1 MARFLFAWELGQGLG
16 HLVRYK
22 ALISALIDDG
32 HEVFYL
38 ARDGHKVR
46 LVNPQAQIQ
55 VGVIHPEFIQAQKRL
70 DDPHLAS
77 YATLLFNCGFSD
89 GGKIATRVRH
99 WLGLFNEIKPDCII
113 SDHSPT
119 AVLANRISGYPIVL
133 AGNGFTLPPAEYP
146 LRLYHH
152 EQFESAAR
160 NTQFEKEL
168 CDLINASMHQV
179 SPTVREI
186 CHLRDLLIAD
196 QSWLMTF
203 EELDCY
209 GQRDQASY
217 FGTFPNESVGVEFEW
232 PEMPGPRIFMYLHS
246 GKGGEEL
253 ANWARDKSASLCV
266 VMPNVPQQVRRVF
279 DPSQTHFAEHPVKF
293 SKIAAE
299 ADLGVTNGSSN
310 SLANLVL
317 AGLPQLALPVS
328 MENYMEARRLEI
340 VGCGLMTTGPN
351 FAAVGEKLDQL
362 LCEPSY
368 GLAARSL
375 AKRYARSDVMTQTMS
390 LQHKLYELV
399 G

>member
-1 MARFLFAWELGQGLG
+1 
-16 HLVRYK
+16 
-22 ALISALIDDG
+22 
-32 HEVFYL
+32 
-38 ARDGHKVR
+38 
-46 LVNPQAQIQ
+46 
-55 VGVIHPEFIQAQKRL
+55 
-70 DDPHLAS
+70 
-77 YATLLFNCGFSD
+77 
-89 GGKIATRVRH
+89 
-99 WLGLFNEIKPDCII
+99 
-113 SDHSPT
+113 
-119 AVLANRISGYPIVL
+119 
-133 AGNGFTLPPAEYP
+133 
-146 LRLYHH
+146 
-152 EQFESAAR
+152 
-160 NTQFEKEL
+160 
-168 CDLINASMHQV
+168 
-179 SPTVREI
+179 
-186 CHLRDLLIAD
+186 
-196 QSWLMTF
+196 
-203 EELDCY
+203 
-209 GQRDQASY
+209 
-217 FGTFPNESVGVEFEW
+217 
-232 PEMPGPRIFMYLHS
+232 
-246 GKGGEEL
+246 
-253 ANWARDKSASLCV
+253 
-266 VMPNVPQQVRRVF
+266 MPNVPQQVRRVF